1 MISESSD
8 SFQDASHRTSI
19 TNRQDKWHMALKTL
33 PVAGIGLFCAL
44 PIAAVNAQIIPDRS
58 LGAESSRIN
67 PNVTI
72 KSLPAT
78 EISGG
83 ATRGANLFHSFRQ
96 FNVESGRGAY
106 FANPIGVTNIFS
118 RVTGSSSSN
127 ILGRL
132 GVLGNANLFFLNP
145 NGIVFGPNATLDL
158 SGSFLA
164 TTANSIKFS
173 DGREFSASNPESAP
187 ILLTVNMPTGL
198 DFRAGNRGSILN
210 QSRVLNAE
218 ESIVG
223 LLMPPEKTIALIGS
237 DVRLEGGYITAPE
250 GRIEL
255 GGLIGEGTVG
265 INFLDSNNFSFTF
278 PDRVARSNVSL
289 SDLAIITVRGN
300 QGGAININV
309 ANLNMSGGSRILGGI
324 ATGAGFIGSQSGDIT
339 INATGKVSITNSG
352 SFISNAVL
360 SDAIGNAGSINITT
374 GVLDLTEAGQIF
386 IGVLGNGNTGSINI
400 LADTVSFDGEGKDSN
415 AFSSGLIG
423 EVQIGAVGTIGSI
436 NLTARLFSIT
446 NGAAI
451 QSSLFGSGSVGKVN
465 INVRDAVLIDGVGFD
480 TFSSGIYNRVER
492 DSIGQVDSINL
503 TAGSLT
509 ISNGAVITASTSG
522 NGNAGNVNIHVG
534 DRTILDGV
542 GPVTTIPVGIP
553 VGILQDAGIFQS
565 SGILSSVRKTGVGT
579 GGNITLITQNLSVVN
594 GAAIATNTFG
604 QGRAGNIF
612 INAETIDLAGIA
624 PLGRGTQVST
634 LLAATEIDSKGR
646 GGDIRVN
653 TNLLKVSDRAA
664 ISAVANG
671 EGNGGNV
678 EVNASSILLNDN
690 ALVSVSNFGLGNAGN
705 ITLRSQDIQLRR
717 LSNISTDN
725 QLGNG
730 GNISINTGVIAAFP
744 RENSNI
750 TANALQNGAGGN
762 INITAQ
768 SIFGFISGQRTDIS
782 VSSIT
787 ASSQFGRQGQI
798 TFTTPEVNP
807 SSALVQLSEN
817 VVDPNAL
824 ISQNPCAK
832 QGGSE
837 FIVSGTGGLPPD
849 PHDTLSSDVVRSS
862 LIEPA
867 PFTTNHASTNPTV
880 AAQTVSSDRDSPQD
894 LPRRIVPAQ
903 GWVVNEQ
910 GELILIADTGLER
923 DRDRLRLWPTIC
935 K

>member
-1 MISESSD
+1 
-8 SFQDASHRTSI
+8 
-19 TNRQDKWHMALKTL
+19 MALKTL
-33 PVAGIGLFCAL
+33 PVAGIALFCAL

-72 KSLPAT
+72 KDLPST
-78 EISGG
+78 EINGG
-83 ATRGANLFHSFRQ
+83 AIRGTNLFHSFQQ
-96 FNVESGRGAY
+96 FNVDPGRGVY
-106 FANPIGVTNIFS
+106 FANPGNITNIFS
-118 RVTGSSSSN
+118 RVTGSSVSN
-127 ILGRL
+127 IFGKL
-132 GVLGNANLFFLNP
+132 GVLGNANLFLLNP

-158 SGSFLA
+158 GGSFLA

-173 DGREFSASNPESAP
+173 DGREFSASNPEAAP
-187 ILLTVNMPTGL
+187 LLTVNMPTGL

-218 ESIVG
+218 EAIVG
-223 LLMPPEKTIALIGS
+223 LLMPLGKTIASIGG
-237 DVRLEGGYITAPE
+237 DVSLEGGYITAPE

-265 INFLDSNNFSFTF
+265 INFLDNNNFSFTF

-289 SDLAIITVRGN
+289 SDKAIITVRGN
-300 QGGAININV
+300 NGGSININV

-324 ATGAGFIGSQSGDIT
+324 AAGAGLIGSQSGDIT
-339 INATGKVSITNSG
+339 INATDKVSITNSG

-374 GVLDLTEAGQIF
+374 GTLDLTEAGEIF
-386 IGVLGNGNTGSINI
+386 IGVIGNGNAGNINI

-423 EVQIGAVGTIGSI
+423 EVQIGAVGTIGNI
-436 NLTARLFSIT
+436 NLTARLLSIT

-451 QSSLFGSGSVGKVN
+451 QSSLFGDGSVGKVN
-465 INVRDAVLIDGVGFD
+465 INVRDAVLIDGVGTD
-480 TFSSGIYNRVER
+480 TFSTGIYNRVEQ
-492 DSIGQVDSINL
+492 DSRGQVDSINL

-542 GPVTTIPVGIP
+542 GPLTTVPVGIP
-553 VGILQDAGIFQS
+553 VGILQAVGIFQS
-565 SGILSSVRKTGVGT
+565 SGIFSSVKKTGVGT
-579 GGNITLITQNLSVVN
+579 GGNITLATKELSIIN

-604 QGRAGNIF
+604 QGQAGNIF

-624 PLGRGTQVST
+624 PIDRGTQVST
-634 LLAATEIDSKGR
+634 LLAATEIGSKGR

-653 TNLLKVSDRAA
+653 TNLLKISDRAA
-664 ISAVANG
+664 ISAIANS

-678 EVNASSILLNDN
+678 DVNASSILLNDN
-690 ALVSVSNFGLGNAGN
+690 ALISVSNFGQGNAGN

-717 LSNISTDN
+717 QSNISTDN

-730 GNISINTGVIAAFP
+730 GNITINTGVIATFP

-750 TANALQNGAGGN
+750 TANALENGTGGN
-762 INITAQ
+762 INITSQ
-768 SIFGFISGQRTDIS
+768 SIFGFLSGQQTDEI

-787 ASSQFGRQGQI
+787 ASSQFGQQGQI
-798 TFTTPEVNP
+798 TFITPEVNP
-807 SSALVQLSEN
+807 SSTLVQLSESI
-817 VVDPNAL
+817 VDPNAL

-837 FIVSGTGGLPPD
+837 FIISGTGGLPSSPND
-849 PHDTLSSDVVRSS
+849 ALSSDTVRAS

-867 PFTTNHASTNPTV
+867 PSSNTNNTSANPTV
-880 AAQTVSSDRDSPQD
+880 DTQSVASNRS
-894 LPRRIVPAQ
+894 IVAAQ
-903 GWVVNEQ
+903 GWIVDAK
-910 GELILIADTGLER
+910 GELILVADSSTGLAS
-923 DRDRLRLWPTIC
+923 DRSGRRLLPTTC
-935 K
+935 W